1 MVINV
6 GKIYGYAGK
15 NEGID
20 SKGVMTVNGGLG
32 ISTGTRSPE
41 EGVDCDNNT
50 FKMTG
55 GILIG
60 MGGATSTPTASVC
73 TQYSIIQSVNATQ
86 NSIMNLSSSD
96 GTSIITFKFPRT
108 LSSAC
113 MLLSAPGIS
122 NGSYVIKTGGS
133 CDGSEWNGYYSNGTY
148 SGGSQ
153 VATITVSS
161 VVTGGSSG
169 GGPGGGGNRPW

>member
-1 MVINV
+1 
-6 GKIYGYAGK
+6 
-15 NEGID
+15 
-20 SKGVMTVNGGLG
+20 
-32 ISTGTRSPE
+32 
-41 EGVDCDNNT
+41 
-50 FKMTG
+50 
-55 GILIG
+55 
-60 MGGATSTPTASVC
+60 
-73 TQYSIIQSVNATQ
+73 
-86 NSIMNLSSSD
+86 MNLSSSD